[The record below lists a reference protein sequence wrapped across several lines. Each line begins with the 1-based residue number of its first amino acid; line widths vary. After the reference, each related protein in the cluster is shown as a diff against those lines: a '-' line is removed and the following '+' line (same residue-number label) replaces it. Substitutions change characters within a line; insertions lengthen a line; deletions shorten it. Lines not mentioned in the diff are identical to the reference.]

1 MIIQFSPNYNNRPS
15 KCPIDTLVIHYTG
28 MGDFQSA
35 LTRLCDPNAE
45 VSAHYLIN
53 ENGQVYNLVCE
64 SKRAWHAGVSF
75 WRGRSN
81 INDCSIGIELVNPG
95 HDFGYRPFSKSQ
107 MISLTSLCKAIML
120 RHPIEKRNVVG
131 HSDIAPRRK
140 QDPGEKFCWK
150 RLADNGIG
158 LWPLIQKN
166 KIKENVDEENLFSRI
181 GYEVDDITATVIA
194 FQRRFRPEKVDGIID
209 LETKSLII
217 SVCNL
222 FDLADERGSK

>member
-1 MIIQFSPNYNNRPS
+1 M
-15 KCPIDTLVIHYTG
+15 
-28 MGDFQSA
+28 
-35 LTRLCDPNAE
+35 
-45 VSAHYLIN
+45 
-53 ENGQVYNLVCE
+53 
-64 SKRAWHAGVSF
+64 
-75 WRGRSN
+75 
-81 INDCSIGIELVNPG
+81 
-95 HDFGYRPFSKSQ
+95 
-107 MISLTSLCKAIML
+107 
-120 RHPIEKRNVVG
+120 
-131 HSDIAPRRK
+131 
-140 QDPGEKFCWK
+140 
-150 RLADNGIG
+150 ADNGIG

>member
-107 MISLTSLCKAIML
+107 MISSKA
-120 RHPIEKRNVVG
+120 RSGTNSQR
-131 HSDIAPRRK
+131 
-140 QDPGEKFCWK
+140 
-150 RLADNGIG
+150 GISQQC
-158 LWPLIQKN
+158 QK
-166 KIKENVDEENLFSRI
+166 KALEISI
-181 GYEVDDITATVIA
+181 GI
-194 FQRRFRPEKVDGIID
+194 
-209 LETKSLII
+209 
-217 SVCNL
+217 
-222 FDLADERGSK
+222 